1 MDDLAGKLS
10 ELLNSPEGMERIKN
24 LAGLLGQSAPPAPP
38 APPAAVPSSNGNP
51 LGLDGDTLKTIM
63 KVAPLLSN
71 FRQEDNNTRLL
82 RALRPMLSCE
92 RQKKL
97 DDAIQLMQMMRILPM
112 LKGIL

>member
-24 LAGLLGQSAPPAPP
+24 LAGLLGQSTPPEPPA
-38 APPAAVPSSNGNP
+38 VSSPSGNP
-51 LGLDGDTLKTIM
+51 LGLDGDTLKTVM
-63 KVAPLLSN
+63 KMAPLLSN
-71 FRQEDNNTRLL
+71 FRQEDDNTRLL
-82 RALRPMLSCE
+82 RALRPLLGPE

-97 DDAIQLMQMMRILPM
+97 DQAIQILQMIRVLPM